1 MKQSL
6 FLTRVA
12 IGGIALLAWLLFF
25 STGLLIE
32 STKYRRYLAPE
43 TSAAQLKPG
52 DQPMAPV
59 DPYTGSPVAAFVA
72 ATLCFTPTNLLF
84 LTLLAGLLGGC
95 SSNVVA
101 ERLDD
106 EQSKQVEPRRLR
118 YLEESPWSAMM
129 RSFIVYLCVI
139 AGLYFAIDDP
149 FKNPTAAQYM
159 RLAGTLSI
167 LAFVVGYD
175 PSRIDQWIR
184 LVPNPHPTQVVTV
197 RGNKEGVEMT
207 AAQGS
212 IVARTPI
219 NGEESTPVGVQL
231 DSHKLTANGAAS
243 PRRRRSA
250 K

>member
-1 MKQSL
+1 MSRSL
-6 FLTRVA
+6 FVTRIA
-12 IGGIALLAWLLFF
+12 IGGIALFAWLLFF

-32 STKYRRYLAPE
+32 TAKYVRYLAPE
-43 TSAAQLKPG
+43 FAAAQLKPG
-52 DQPMAPV
+52 EKAP
-59 DPYTGSPVAAFVA
+59 AAYDGNGFEA
-72 ATLCFTPTNLLF
+72 FTMATLCYTPTNLLF

-101 ERLDD
+101 ERLSD
-106 EQSKQVEPRRLR
+106 EESKEVDPQRLR

-129 RSFIVYLCVI
+129 RSFVVYLCVI

-149 FKNPTAAQYM
+149 FKHTTAAQYV

-197 RGNKEGVEMT
+197 RGSKEGVEMM
-207 AAQGS
+207 AAQGPIAARAGQEFAADGQRDSLAS
-212 IVARTPI
+212 ISD
-219 NGEESTPVGVQL
+219 GM
-231 DSHKLTANGAAS
+231 KS
-243 PRRRRSA
+243 PRIRRNT

>member
-1 MKQSL
+1 MKRSVL
-6 FLTRVA
+6 YTRIA
-12 IGGIALLAWLLFF
+12 IGGFALFAWLLCF

-32 STKYRRYLAPE
+32 STKYRRYFAPE
-43 TSAAQLKPG
+43 TSATQLKPG
-52 DQPMAPV
+52 EQPVPPAEQ
-59 DPYTGSPVAAFVA
+59 YTGSAINAFIA
-72 ATLCFTPTNLLF
+72 ATLSFTPTNLLF

-106 EQSKQVEPRRLR
+106 EHSKQIDPRRLR
-118 YLEESPWSAMM
+118 YLEENPWSAMM

-212 IVARTPI
+212 VVAHAAVDNEEPAPDNIVPGSSLSI
-219 NGEESTPVGVQL
+219 G
-231 DSHKLTANGAAS
+231 NGARP
-243 PRRRRSA
+243 PRIRRPA